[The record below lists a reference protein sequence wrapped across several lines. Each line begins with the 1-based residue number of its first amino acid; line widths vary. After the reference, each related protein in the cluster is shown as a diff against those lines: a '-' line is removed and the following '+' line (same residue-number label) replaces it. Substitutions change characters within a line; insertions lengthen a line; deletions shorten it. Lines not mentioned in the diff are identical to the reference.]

1 MRKISVILGVLAVV
15 MLVGMVSACPTGCP
29 VSNSGTKDGYS
40 DIIFS
45 HSGDLKVTYVSKS
58 AAYTNT
64 FGYVSSGV
72 RTALGVSNDAVA
84 GTTYDIGQCT
94 ADSKVVVYLKSGE
107 SPARTYYSDG
117 AGPDDNDCYD
127 HAKVTKIDDN
137 TYKIEFEDVWKN
149 ADWDYNDVVLSVS
162 CTPIQTQHPVP
173 EFPTLALPVTLII
186 GMLGAVFYIRETRQH

>member
-15 MLVGMVSACPTGCP
+15 MLVGMVSACTTNCP
-29 VSNSGTKDGYS
+29 VSNSGTKDGYGT
-40 DIIFS
+40 ITFG

-64 FGYVSSGV
+64 FGYVSAGV
-72 RTALGVSNDAVA
+72 RTVLGTSNSAVA

-94 ADSKVVVYLKSGE
+94 KDSNVVVYLKSGE
-107 SPARTYYSDG
+107 SLPRIYYSDG
-117 AGPDDNDCYD
+117 AGPDDQDCYD

-137 TYKIEFEDVWKN
+137 TYKVEFEDIWRN

-162 CTPIQTQHPVP
+162 CTPVETQNPVP
-173 EFPTLALPVTLII
+173 EFPTLALPVALII
-186 GMLGAVFYIRETRQH
+186 GMLGAVFYIRESRQH